1 VPTSIT
7 TEEATRDH
15 RDSRSAIWEAL
26 CSVTAVGAIGELFLN
41 WLGAYL
47 TFFGEPVVIDE
58 AQVRRYWIVL
68 GVLVVSVAGSF
79 VAAARRKAGGAWP
92 WHLLVA
98 AAGAAAALLCAV
110 TQTGTPHDDPAP
122 PPAQHT
128 GPLCYS
134 GGDNTGCPG
143 G

>member
-1 VPTSIT
+1 MPTSTT
-7 TEEATRDH
+7 TEEATRDR
-15 RDSRSAIWEAL
+15 RDSRSAIWEAFG
-26 CSVTAVGAIGELFLN
+26 SVTAVGAIGALFLN
-41 WLGAYL
+41 WLGAHL
-47 TFFGEPVVIDE
+47 TFFGESVVIDE

-79 VAAARRKAGGAWP
+79 LAAARRKAGGAWL

-98 AAGAAAALLCAV
+98 GAGGAAALLFAV
-110 TQTGTPHDDPAP
+110 TQTGTPQDDPAP
-122 PPAQHT
+122 PPARHT